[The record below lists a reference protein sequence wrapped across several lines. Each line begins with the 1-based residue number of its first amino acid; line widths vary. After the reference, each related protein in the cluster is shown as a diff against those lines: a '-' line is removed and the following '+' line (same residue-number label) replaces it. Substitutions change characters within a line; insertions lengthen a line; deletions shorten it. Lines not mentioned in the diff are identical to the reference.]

1 LLECP
6 LDGLILA
13 LIQNLDQVLNRSL
26 RIIEFLSSLEQA
38 VSLSGEVVVLFERL
52 LVDMLVLLERVIDL
66 LDLVGNLILRQQV
79 MSRQIRG

>member
-66 LDLVGNLILRQQV
+66 LDLVGNLMLRQQV